1 MNIEFI
7 INPIAGKGKGK
18 YIEEKVK
25 AHFHD
30 GDTVK
35 IHYTAYP
42 GHAVII
48 TQKILLRA
56 PDIIV
61 ACGGDGTINEVA
73 HSLIHSAI
81 PLGIIPIGSGNGL
94 AAHLKIP
101 KNTDKALQLLKKANT
116 VSIDAGQVNRYYFFS
131 NMGLG
136 IDAAVIGRYE
146 KVKQRNLWGYIKAGL
161 WGIRNYRPA
170 VYKVVWE
177 EKLLKYPF
185 FFLFCSNSNE
195 AGYGISF
202 TPKAKIND
210 GLLDVLCVESLT
222 FTQQLYFSLLVLI
235 RKIHTYRKAV
245 TGQISSLE
253 IESSEPKL
261 YLQIDGEYKTIR
273 ENKIKIAVVKNA
285 ITVIIP

>member
-1 MNIEFI
+1 M
-7 INPIAGKGKGK
+7 
-18 YIEEKVK
+18 
-25 AHFHD
+25 
-30 GDTVK
+30 
-35 IHYTAYP
+35 
-42 GHAVII
+42 
-48 TQKILLRA
+48 
-56 PDIIV
+56 IV
-61 ACGGDGTINEVA
+61 ACGGDGTVNEIA
-73 HSLIHSAI
+73 HSLIHSTI

-94 AAHLKIP
+94 AAHLRIP
-101 KNTDKALQLLKKANT
+101 TNSDKALQLLQKANT
-116 VSIDAGQVNRYYFFS
+116 ATIDAGQVNRHYFFS

-146 KVKQRNLWGYIKAGL
+146 KVKKRNLSGYIKAGL
-161 WGIRNYRPA
+161 WAIRNYNPA
-170 VYKVVWE
+170 VYKVMWE
-177 EKLLKYPF
+177 EKLLKHPF

-222 FTQQLYFSLLVLI
+222 FTQQLYFSILVLI
-235 RKIHTYRKAV
+235 RKTHTYRKAV

-253 IESSEPKL
+253 IESSQPEL
-261 YLQIDGEYKTIR
+261 HLQIDGEYKIIR